1 MSVDY
6 VKLYNLTTLNR
17 KNKINKQKQTIYV
30 CVCVRACAC
39 YIQKISRQS
48 TQIPKYVSCAKCRL
62 VIFIGRRYS
71 NLVGI
76 KTYNEKQ
83 D

>member
-30 CVCVRACAC
+30 CVCVRACMRVL
-39 YIQKISRQS
+39 YPKNIKTVYPD
-48 TQIPKYVSCAKCRL
+48 TQICFLRKMPS
-62 VIFIGRRYS
+62 S
-71 NLVGI
+71 NFHWSKI
-76 KTYNEKQ
+76 
-83 D
+83 